1 VDFSGCRCFEASIS
15 RPVCFVD
22 KYLQHEFEP
31 LCSKLVNRE
40 KCYGLPRTQSDA
52 ADRVSAAPMLA
63 HAQPDLASIDGF
75 VKEYSSHIHGAVFGF
90 LRNAKFR
97 RPNPMAPRRRWT
109 DSAE

>member
-1 VDFSGCRCFEASIS
+1 MLLIVS
-15 RPVCFVD
+15 
-22 KYLQHEFEP
+22 
-31 LCSKLVNRE
+31 
-40 KCYGLPRTQSDA
+40 
-52 ADRVSAAPMLA
+52 SAAPMLA